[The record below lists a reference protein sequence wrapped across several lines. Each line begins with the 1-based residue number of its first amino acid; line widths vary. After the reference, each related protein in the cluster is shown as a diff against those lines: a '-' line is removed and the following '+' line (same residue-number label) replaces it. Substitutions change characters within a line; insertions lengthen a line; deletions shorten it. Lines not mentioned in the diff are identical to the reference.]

1 MSTQEK
7 SDLINRINT
16 ALDDVRPHLMSDGG
30 DIEVVDVTD
39 DLTVLVKW
47 LGNCQNCN
55 MSVMTMRAG
64 IEFAIKNKIPEVR
77 HVEAV
82 NPAEVL

>member
-1 MSTQEK
+1 MLVEEK
-7 SDLINRINT
+7 SNLIARVNT
-16 ALDDVRPHLMSDGG
+16 ALDDVRPHLVSDGG

-39 DLTVLVKW
+39 DMTVLVKW

-55 MSVMTMRAG
+55 MSAMTMRAG
-64 IEFAIKNKIPEVR
+64 IEYAIKNKVPSIQ

-82 NPAEVL
+82 NA

>member
-1 MSTQEK
+1 MLAEEK
-7 SDLINRINT
+7 ASLISLVNI

-30 DIEVVDVTD
+30 NIEVLDVTD
-39 DLTVLVKW
+39 DMTVLVKW

-55 MSVMTMRAG
+55 MSAMTMRAG
-64 IEFAIKNKIPEVR
+64 IEYAIKNKIPSIQ

-82 NPAEVL
+82 NS

>member
-1 MSTQEK
+1 MTAQEK
-7 SDLINRINT
+7 SDLIIRINE
-16 ALDDVRPHLMSDGG
+16 ALDDVRPHLVSDGG
-30 DIEVVDVTD
+30 NIEVVDVTD
-39 DLTVLVKW
+39 EMTVLVKW

-64 IEFAIKNKIPEVR
+64 IEYAIKNKIPAIQ

-82 NPAEVL
+82 NPVEVG

>member
-1 MSTQEK
+1 MLTQEK
-7 SDLINRINT
+7 TDLLARIND
-16 ALDDVRPHLMSDGG
+16 ALEDVRPHLMSDGG

-39 DLTVLVKW
+39 DMTVLVKW

-64 IEFAIKNKIPEVR
+64 IEFAIKSKIPGVL
-77 HVEAV
+77 HVEAI
-82 NPAEVL
+82 NPVEMA

>member
-1 MSTQEK
+1 MLPQEK
-7 SDLINRINT
+7 SDLIARINA
-16 ALDDVRPHLMSDGG
+16 ALADVRPHLVSDGG

-39 DLTVLVKW
+39 DMTVMVKW

-64 IEFAIKNKIPEVR
+64 IEQAIRNKIPVIQ

-82 NPAEVL
+82 NPVEV

>member
-1 MSTQEK
+1 MLAEEK
-7 SDLINRINT
+7 TNLIAKVNT

-30 DIEVVDVTD
+30 NIEVVDVTD
-39 DLTVLVKW
+39 DMTVLVKW

-55 MSVMTMRAG
+55 MSAMTMRAG
-64 IEFAIKNKIPEVR
+64 IEHAIKNKVPTIQ

-82 NPAEVL
+82 NA

>member
-1 MSTQEK
+1 MTQEK
-7 SDLINRINT
+7 ADLIARIND

-30 DIEVVDVTD
+30 NIEVVDVTD
-39 DLTVLVKW
+39 DMTVLVKW

-64 IEFAIKNKIPEVR
+64 IESAIKNKIPGIL
-77 HVEAV
+77 HVEAI
-82 NPAEVL
+82 NPVEVA

>member
-1 MSTQEK
+1 MLTQEK
-7 SDLINRINT
+7 TDLIARIND
-16 ALDDVRPHLMSDGG
+16 ALNDVRPHLVTDGG

-39 DLTVLVKW
+39 DMTVKVKW

-64 IEFAIKNKIPEVR
+64 IEVAIKTKIPFIQ

-82 NPAEVL
+82 N

>member
-1 MSTQEK
+1 MEALEK
-7 SDLINRINT
+7 SDLIARINT
-16 ALDDVRPHLMSDGG
+16 ALDDVRPHLVSDGG
-30 DIEVVDVTD
+30 NIEVVDVTD
-39 DLTVLVKW
+39 DMTVMVKW

-64 IEFAIKNKIPEVR
+64 IEHAIKTKIPAIQ

-82 NPAEVL
+82 NPVEVG

>member
-1 MSTQEK
+1 MTAQEK
-7 SDLINRINT
+7 FDLISRINN

-39 DLTVLVKW
+39 DMTVLVKW

-64 IEFAIKNKIPEVR
+64 IEHAIKNKIPAIQ

-82 NPAEVL
+82 NPAAVG